1 MFTGIVE
8 ELGTIK
14 SIRAN
19 SQGLDILISADKI
32 FDDLKVGDSVA
43 INGCC
48 QTVTSLW
55 NKEFTV
61 QAVNETV
68 KLTAFKS
75 LKYGEKVNL
84 ERAATPTSRLG
95 GHIVSGHIDG
105 VGKVV
110 SVEKA
115 GNSTI
120 FEFSAPVNIM
130 KYLIYKGSVA
140 IDGVSLTI
148 CDINDSTFKVSVIP
162 HTLRNT
168 TFGSLQVGSEVNL
181 EPDMIAK
188 YVEKM
193 LEKDET
199 PQQAG
204 GITMEFLEEN
214 GF

>member
-19 SQGLDILISADKI
+19 SQGLDIIVSADKI

-43 INGCC
+43 VNGCC
-48 QTVTSLW
+48 QTITSLW

-61 QAVNETV
+61 QAINETV
-68 KLTAFKS
+68 KLTTFKN
-75 LKYGEKVNL
+75 LKYDEKVNL
-84 ERAATPTSRLG
+84 ERAATPASRLG
-95 GHIVSGHIDG
+95 GHIVAGHVDG
-105 VGKVV
+105 TGKVV
-110 SVEKA
+110 SIEKV

-120 FEFSAPVNIM
+120 FEFFAPDNIM

-148 CDINDSTFKVSVIP
+148 CEISDTTFKVAVIP

-168 TFGSLQVGSEVNL
+168 NFGAFQIGTEVNL
-181 EPDMIAK
+181 EPDVIAK

-193 LEKDET
+193 LKKEEI
-199 PQQAG
+199 PQKTEV
-204 GITMEFLEEN
+204 ITKEFLEEN

>member
-19 SQGLDILISADKI
+19 AQGLDIIISAEKI
-32 FDDLKVGDSVA
+32 FDDLKVGDSVSV
-43 INGCC
+43 NGCC

-68 KLTAFKS
+68 KLTTFKN
-75 LKYGEKVNL
+75 LKYDEKVNL
-84 ERAATPTSRLG
+84 ERAATPSSRLG
-95 GHIVSGHIDG
+95 GHIVSGHVEG
-105 VGKVV
+105 TGKVV
-110 SVEKA
+110 SKEKI
-115 GNSTI
+115 GNSTV
-120 FEFSAPVNIM
+120 FEFSAPENIM
-130 KYLIYKGSVA
+130 KYIIYKGSIA
-140 IDGVSLTI
+140 INGVSLTI
-148 CDINDSTFKVSVIP
+148 CEMADTTFKVAVIP
-162 HTLRNT
+162 HTLRST
-168 TFGSLQVGSEVNL
+168 TFGNLEIGNEVNL
-181 EPDMIAK
+181 EPDVIAK

-193 LEKDET
+193 LNQKIET
-199 PQQAG
+199 PKS